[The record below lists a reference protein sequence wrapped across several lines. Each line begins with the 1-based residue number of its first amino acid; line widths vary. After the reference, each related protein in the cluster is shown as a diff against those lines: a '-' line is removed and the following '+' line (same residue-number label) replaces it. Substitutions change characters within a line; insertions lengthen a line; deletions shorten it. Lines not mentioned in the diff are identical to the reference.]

1 MYSVD
6 FLSGISLYFHW
17 AELMNIE
24 EKRIYEFDCIF
35 SQLSILAN
43 VWQRLNISTK
53 HISPDSDSKR
63 CVLSENTYTTLY
75 ILARHDSPSGSALHD
90 SRVNQDATG
99 IKFLTGTGIYYFF
112 LQEPDR
118 NRY

>member
-1 MYSVD
+1 
-6 FLSGISLYFHW
+6 
-17 AELMNIE
+17 MNIE

-75 ILARHDSPSGSALHD
+75 ILARHDSPSGSSLHD

-99 IKFLTGTGIYYFF
+99 IKVLTGTGTGTGRKSTGTGSGTKSIF
-112 LQEPDR
+112 LHHYNQIW
-118 NRY
+118 N